1 VVCGGSFSSVLTAR
15 PAYFLIVERSGDDKG
30 AVVTAVT

>member
-15 PAYFLIVERSGDDKG
+15 PVYCLIRERTGDG
-30 AVVTAVT
+30 ADVDTAVT